1 MLEVSQI
8 SGMPSLKHL
17 PKNGVEAPGAE
28 SEIARA
34 RGTISTYAAA
44 PGIAIATPVQPHPMG
59 HEAIGV
65 QMCISLL
72 GEMRIWLEKDG
83 VPVEVPVKSHRR
95 LELLAYIATVAPE
108 RSKRV
113 SSGRILTDVFEHIA
127 PRADVDNLR
136 NLFQKH
142 VQLLRKEVNEIA
154 DQAGFPKLKL
164 FQYEKVDNSSTKWWL
179 SEECRVVDLPIVRFL
194 HEQVEAAREQGA
206 AAGTELETASDQLI
220 RFYQAFQGDYL
231 ERHLLTEEFGD
242 AEWAQVPFTEYREM
256 YLQALWE
263 AAVLAHNNSMQLNL
277 SDQQRYKYAKR
288 AALLYKTYALHSPR
302 YRDLD
307 LNAKKSRR
315 QSERALRGYLRMCRW
330 LMDAQGADEA
340 YSAYES
346 LMAQEFP
353 EWKPNVTTVEILRF
367 IRQHTGENPLLRDQ
381 LEPPEG

>member
-1 MLEVSQI
+1 MLEMSQI
-8 SGMPSLKHL
+8 SGMPLLKRFF
-17 PKNGVEAPGAE
+17 KDGAEAPDAQ
-28 SEIARA
+28 SELALA
-34 RGTISTYAAA
+34 NGTISVQAMPT
-44 PGIAIATPVQPHPMG
+44 GIALAPPVQPHPTG
-59 HEAIGV
+59 HQTTGA
-65 QMCISLL
+65 QFCISLL
-72 GEMRIWLEKDG
+72 GEIRIWLEQSG
-83 VPVEVPVKSHRR
+83 TQVEVPVKSHRR

-154 DQAGFPKLKL
+154 QQAGFPKMKL

-194 HEQVEAAREQGA
+194 HEQVEAAREQEA
-206 AAGTELETASDQLI
+206 ASTELDTASDQLI
-220 RFYQAFQGDYL
+220 RFYQAYQGDYL
-231 ERHLLTEEFGD
+231 EQHLLTEEFGD

-263 AAVLAHNNSMQLNL
+263 AAVLAHSNSMQLNL
-277 SDQQRYKYAKR
+277 TDQQRYKYAKR
-288 AALLYKTYALHSPR
+288 AALLYKTYALHSPKH
-302 YRDLD
+302 RDLD

-330 LMDAQGADEA
+330 LMDAQGADEG
-340 YSAYES
+340 YSTYEG

-353 EWKPNVTTVEILRF
+353 EWKPNVTTVEILRT
-367 IRQHTGENPLLRDQ
+367 IRQHTGENPLWRGQ
-381 LEPPEG
+381 LEPPER

>member
-1 MLEVSQI
+1 MLEMSQI
-8 SGMPSLKHL
+8 QSRLALAS
-17 PKNGVEAPGAE
+17 
-28 SEIARA
+28 
-34 RGTISTYAAA
+34 GTISSQAEQ
-44 PGIAIATPVQPHPMG
+44 PGIALAAPVQPHPTG
-59 HEAIGV
+59 SQEIGT
-65 QMCISLL
+65 QICISLL

-83 VPVEVPVKSHRR
+83 TQIELPIKSHRR

-108 RSKRV
+108 RSRRV

-127 PRADVDNLR
+127 PRADADNLR

-154 DQAGFPKLKL
+154 QQVGLPKMRI

-194 HEQVEAAREQGA
+194 YEQVEAAREQGMA
-206 AAGTELETASDQLI
+206 ATTELDIASDQLI
-220 RFYQAFQGDYL
+220 RFYQTFRGDYL

-242 AEWAQVPFTEYREM
+242 AEWACMPFTEYREM

-263 AAVLAHNNSMQLNL
+263 AALLAHSNSMQLTL
-277 SDQQRYKYAKR
+277 TDQQRYKYAKR
-288 AALLYKTYALHSPR
+288 ASLLYKTYALHSPKH
-302 YRDLD
+302 RDLD

-315 QSERALRGYLRMCRW
+315 QSERALRGYLRICRW
-330 LMDAQGADEA
+330 LMDAQGADEG
-340 YSAYES
+340 YSAYEN

-353 EWKPNVTTVEILRF
+353 EWKPNVSTIEILRA
-367 IRQHTGENPLLRDQ
+367 IRQHTGENPFLRGQ